1 MRCLQYETYNCSQYG
16 YDCQNNVILEST
28 LRQNSKQQICESQ
41 IEVPV
46 VTRRTLKGFL
56 RSIPRY
62 ATSAVDAVV
71 HGNDALVRSIPNEY
85 ARVLVMTLI
94 FGAVFLIGCAFL
106 VLSGI
111 GCPITFMTGMSCPG
125 CGMTRAYSALM
136 TGDILMALAWH
147 PLFWTVPIAAY
158 LGVFATETRSRR
170 RRAACLVA
178 LSIIVAAF
186 LALWVAR
193 MATPN
198 DVDMLFDV
206 GVVEDVVHV
215 GFPRIISVISQLF

>member
-1 MRCLQYETYNCSQYG
+1 MRRLQYETYDCAQYG
-16 YDCQNNVILEST
+16 CIFSPHVILESA
-28 LRQNSKQQICESQ
+28 LRKTNKQQICESQ

-46 VTRRTLKGFL
+46 VTRRTLRGFI
-56 RSIPRY
+56 RSVPRY
-62 ATSAVDAVV
+62 ATSVVDAVA
-71 HGNDALVRSIPNEY
+71 HGNDALIRSIPNEY
-85 ARVLVMTLI
+85 VRVLVMTLI

-125 CGMTRAYSALM
+125 CGMTRAYSSLV
-136 TGDILMALAWH
+136 TGDIMMALAWH

-170 RRAACLVA
+170 RRTACLVA
-178 LSIIVAAF
+178 LAIIVAAF

-198 DVDMLFDV
+198 DVDMLLNV
-206 GVVEDVVHV
+206 GVAEDVVHV
-215 GFPRIISVISQLF
+215 GFPRVVSIISQLF

>member
-1 MRCLQYETYNCSQYG
+1 MQYETYNCSQYG
-16 YDCQNNVILEST
+16 CDCPNTSSLET
-28 LRQNSKQQICESQ
+28 ALRKTSKQQICESQ

-46 VTRRTLKGFL
+46 VTRKTLRGFL

-62 ATSAVDAVV
+62 ATSAIDAVV
-71 HGNDALVRSIPNEY
+71 HGNDALIRSIPNEY
-85 ARVLVMTLI
+85 VRVLVMTLI

-111 GCPITFMTGMSCPG
+111 GCPITFMTGISCPG

-136 TGDILMALAWH
+136 TGDVLMALAWH

-170 RRAACLVA
+170 RRTACLVA
-178 LSIIVAAF
+178 LSIIVVAF
-186 LALWVAR
+186 LVLWVAR

-198 DVDMLFDV
+198 DVGMLFDV
-206 GVVEDVVHV
+206 GVAEDVVHV
-215 GFPRIISVISQLF
+215 GFPRVIGVISQLF